1 MTGVLRVSHRDRMTT
16 GEESDPEL
24 TPDEQLMLEIGW
36 LDLWHA
42 DREAG
47 RPADELGDGD

>member
-1 MTGVLRVSHRDRMTT
+1 MTT
-16 GEESDPEL
+16 SEESDPEL

-42 DREAG
+42 DREASQ
-47 RPADELGDGD
+47 PADAPGDGD

>member
-1 MTGVLRVSHRDRMTT
+1 MTAS
-16 GEESDPEL
+16 EEPDPEL

-42 DREAG
+42 DREAAKSAG
-47 RPADELGDGD
+47 EPDGGD

>member
-1 MTGVLRVSHRDRMTT
+1 MTT
-16 GEESDPEL
+16 SEESDPEL
-24 TPDEQLMLEIGW
+24 TADEQIMLEIGW

-47 RPADELGDGD
+47 EPAGAPGDGN